1 MTAFLPTE
9 IAELVCTRISHD
21 LIGNIGAISNA
32 MELLDD
38 DPSDV
43 SDIKPLLENS
53 SQTLA
58 ARMKFFRLA
67 FGLKNA
73 APKEISEFNAIVD
86 AYLATLGNPKTPI
99 VMKSNVEN
107 VSLYKVVMLSA
118 MALADVFV
126 RGGEIKANETDEGL
140 IFEAVSDFELSAI
153 KLENIKKAIAGVIS
167 EDNPALLAPIVYLSN
182 FLNEAG
188 VKLSLKYQEKTA
200 VLSVR

>member
-9 IAELVCTRISHD
+9 IAELICTRISHD
-21 LIGNIGAISNA
+21 LIGNIGALSNA
-32 MELLDD
+32 MELLED

-43 SDIKPLLENS
+43 EDIKPLLESS

-73 APKEISEFNAIVD
+73 APKEIGEMNAIVD

-99 VMKSNVEN
+99 VMKSNVQN
-107 VSLYKVVMLSA
+107 VSLYKIVMLSV
-118 MALADVFV
+118 MALSDVFV
-126 RGGEIKANETDEGL
+126 RGGEIRANETDEGL
-140 IFEAVSDFELSAI
+140 SFEAVSDFELSPL
-153 KLENIKKAIAGVIS
+153 KLENMKKAIAGTIS
-167 EDNPALLAPIVYLSN
+167 EDNPALLAPVVYLSS

-188 VKLSLKYQEKTA
+188 VKLSLQCEANKA
-200 VLSVR
+200 VLSVK